1 MRSYIIRRLLQMIP
15 ILIGISMISFFVMNL
30 APGDYLTKMRMN
42 PDVSPELIAQLRA
55 QYGLDQPL
63 FVQYFK
69 WLWGAIRLD
78 FGYSFTW
85 KVPVFYIIKTRLWN
99 TFILSVSAMVLAWV
113 VAIPIGIHAAVHK
126 YSWSDKILTI
136 FAFIGLSIPNFFF
149 ALLFLVL
156 IARTGFLGLPL
167 GGMTSISYEWMTP
180 WEKMVDLG
188 RHLVGPAITLGTA
201 QMAGLMRQMRGQMM
215 DVLRQDY
222 ITTARSKGLKERVV
236 IYKHAVRNAINP
248 LVTMLGFTLAFLLSG
263 AVLTETVF
271 GWPGMGKLMVDAVL
285 NRDVYLAMAGLM
297 MASVLLM
304 LGNLFADI
312 LLAVVD
318 PRIRYN

>member
-1 MRSYIIRRLLQMIP
+1 MRNYIIRRILQMIP
-15 ILIGISMISFFVMNL
+15 ILIGISMITFFVMNL
-30 APGDYLTKMRMN
+30 APGDYLSQMRLN

-69 WLWGAIRLD
+69 WFWGAVRLD

-85 KVPVFYIIKTRLWN
+85 KVPVFYIIRTRLWN
-99 TFILSVSAMVLAWV
+99 TFILSLAALVLAWV

-136 FAFIGLSIPNFFF
+136 FAFIGISIPNFFF

-167 GGMTSISYEWMTP
+167 GGMTSIDYEWLTP
-180 WEKMVDLG
+180 WEKFVDLS
-188 RHLVGPAITLGTA
+188 RHLIGPALTLGTSM
-201 QMAGLMRQMRGQMM
+201 MAGLMRQMRGQMM
-215 DVLRQDY
+215 DVLRADY
-222 ITTARSKGLKERVV
+222 ITTARSKGLSERIV

-248 LVTMLGFTLAFLLSG
+248 LVTILGFSLSGLLSG

-271 GWPGMGKLMVDAVL
+271 GWPGMGKMMLEAVM
-285 NRDVYLAMAGLM
+285 NRDIYLAMAGLIM
-297 MASVLLM
+297 SSVLLM
-304 LGNLFADI
+304 FGNLFADI